1 MDLHSSLLSIII
13 IKQEVDQAAAS
24 SYAEEIGAMYVET
37 SAKDDVNVQDIFTK
51 LSKNYD
57 GDELDDQF
65 MIMVMMRICFE
76 NSPDDSDDDEHDD
89 KL

>member
-65 MIMVMMRICFE
+65 MIMVLMRICFE

-89 KL
+89 KF

>member
-57 GDELDDQF
+57 GDELDYQF

>member
-1 MDLHSSLLSIII
+1 MLEVIMDLHSSLLSIII

-57 GDELDDQF
+57 GDELD
-65 MIMVMMRICFE
+65 
-76 NSPDDSDDDEHDD
+76 N
-89 KL
+89 

>member
-1 MDLHSSLLSIII
+1 MDLHSSPLSIII
-13 IKQEVDQAAAS
+13 IKKEVDQAAAS

-57 GDELDDQF
+57 SDVLDD
-65 MIMVMMRICFE
+65 
-76 NSPDDSDDDEHDD
+76 
-89 KL
+89 

>member
-1 MDLHSSLLSIII
+1 MDLHSSLLFIII

-57 GDELDDQF
+57 GDERDDQF

-89 KL
+89 KF